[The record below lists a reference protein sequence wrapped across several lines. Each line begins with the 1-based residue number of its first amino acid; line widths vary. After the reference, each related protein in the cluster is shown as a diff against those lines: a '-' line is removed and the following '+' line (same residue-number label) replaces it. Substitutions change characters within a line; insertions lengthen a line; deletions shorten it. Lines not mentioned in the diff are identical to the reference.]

1 MTKMLVSF
9 HNFAEV
15 SKKGKLGL

>member
-9 HNFAEV
+9 I
-15 SKKGKLGL
+15 S